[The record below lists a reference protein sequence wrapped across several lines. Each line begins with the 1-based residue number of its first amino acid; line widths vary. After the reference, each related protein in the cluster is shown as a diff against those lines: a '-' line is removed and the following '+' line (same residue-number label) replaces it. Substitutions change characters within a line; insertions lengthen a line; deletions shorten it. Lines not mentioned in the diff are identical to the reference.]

1 MAAPAGAAPADGGGI
16 NYNNWAEKNYDKITS
31 NPYQFGLDALT
42 DNSGKLASKGLG
54 IAGLATGVLPLAF
67 LGMGVKAANKM
78 QNIAEASAALK
89 LMEAKGLSGSADYT
103 NLQKVIGIAT
113 DALPSAQQLL
123 VEKHMAATGNNYV
136 KAIEGMQ
143 AKATPA
149 VAPTTPT
156 VAAPRASTSSNTSTA
171 SIGYGSGKVDPGLAK
186 AAGLVQKPEA
196 VKPAAPTVARSSS
209 IAASPSNYSN
219 YTSAGTGNSKPVTSV
234 VSTPSGPKT
243 VIAPKSP
250 AKTVSGGKEKDTGR
264 RATGGLIT
272 RPTKK

>member
-1 MAAPAGAAPADGGGI
+1 
-16 NYNNWAEKNYDKITS
+16 
-31 NPYQFGLDALT
+31 
-42 DNSGKLASKGLG
+42 
-54 IAGLATGVLPLAF
+54 
-67 LGMGVKAANKM
+67 MGVKAANKM

-89 LMEAKGLSGSADYT
+89 LMEAQGLSGSADYT

-136 KAIEGMQ
+136 KAITGMQ
-143 AKATPA
+143 GKAAPA

-196 VKPAAPTVARSSS
+196 VKPAAPKVTPTKAQVAK
-209 IAASPSNYSN
+209 
-219 YTSAGTGNSKPVTSV
+219 YTSNTQTTPTPAPVDRQQRYEPK
-234 VSTPSGPKT
+234 STPAK
-243 VIAPKSP
+243 APTKAGS
-250 AKTVSGGKEKDTGR
+250 TRFKD
-264 RATGGLIT
+264 GGLIT